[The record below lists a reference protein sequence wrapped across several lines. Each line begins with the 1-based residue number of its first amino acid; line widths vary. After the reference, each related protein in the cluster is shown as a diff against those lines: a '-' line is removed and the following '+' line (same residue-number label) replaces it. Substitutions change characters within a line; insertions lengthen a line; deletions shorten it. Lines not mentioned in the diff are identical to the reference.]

1 MSEIR
6 LKSEMY
12 CQILVSPGMGATL
25 QLFLEMRVLITEL
38 FYARQQQGEKQK
50 EEKRE
55 G

>member
-38 FYARQQQGEKQK
+38 FCARQQREKQK